1 VAKRDVSQS
10 ADSTIGYRK
19 ANPLSNADVADD
31 DGEISAVP
39 MNRTLP
45 GKAVA
50 KPLKFTLILLLLF
63 AFGVSPLHAAQAP
76 SASTGKMLIAA
87 DIHFNPMFDPSLV
100 AQLDAAEAAQWE
112 NILNGSKMRAFSQYG
127 QDTNWWLLQSAL
139 DQMLKTLPHPA
150 LVMIAG
156 DTLSHQ
162 FPQTYQ
168 SITHDGD
175 REHYRKFVLKT
186 MKFLALQ
193 LRKRYPDTKILIT
206 PGNNDEDCGN
216 YSIEAGGRFLHDTA
230 EQVRDLAQ
238 GDDQMRGAW
247 EDLGSF
253 DVAHPTIPGLR
264 IISLN
269 TILFSE
275 KYHAAKF
282 SDGCA
287 TVASNGPD
295 EAFNWLESR
304 LSRAKAAHEKVW
316 IMFHIP
322 PGIDS
327 YASIQKYQ
335 AVLKNA
341 PEQASNRQQCLSGV
355 VPLWVPARTAQ
366 FESLLKKYHGTVLAG
381 FSGHIHVDDFRV
393 IEPSG
398 SDATFVLITP
408 AISPVYNQNPSFRT
422 VTFAKDGLL
431 LDSSV
436 YYLTNLIYASSAT
449 PGEWE
454 QEYQFSKEWK
464 LPRIDAAGLS
474 SLYNKIQSDEG
485 VRGEWLKLYNV
496 SSSAA
501 YVVPGSVPGLYCAAE
516 QLDPE
521 SYARCYCPTQP
532 GDHAGNNNR

>member
-1 VAKRDVSQS
+1 
-10 ADSTIGYRK
+10 
-19 ANPLSNADVADD
+19 
-31 DGEISAVP
+31 
-39 MNRTLP
+39 MNQTLP

-50 KPLKFTLILLLLF
+50 EQLKFAVILMLLF
-63 AFGVSPLHAAQAP
+63 AFRVSPLHATQTQ
-76 SASTGKMLIAA
+76 SASANNMLIAA

-100 AQLDAAEAAQWE
+100 AQLDVAEPAQWE
-112 NILNGSKMRAFSQYG
+112 SILNGSKMSAFSQYG
-127 QDTNWWLLQSAL
+127 QDTNWWLLQSSL
-139 DQMLKTLPHPA
+139 DQMQKTLPRPA
-150 LVMIAG
+150 LVIVAG
-156 DTLSHQ
+156 DSLAHR

-168 SITHDGD
+168 DITHDSD

-216 YSIEAGGRFLHDTA
+216 YSIEAGGSFLHDTA
-230 EQVRDLAQ
+230 ELVRDLAK
-238 GDDQMRGAW
+238 GDGVTRGSW

-269 TILFSE
+269 TVLFSD

-282 SDGCA
+282 SEGCA
-287 TVASNGPD
+287 TVPSNGPE
-295 EAFNWLESR
+295 EAFSWLESR
-304 LSRAKAAHEKVW
+304 LSKAKAAHQKVW

-327 YASIQKYQ
+327 YASIQNYNGL
-335 AVLKNA
+335 LKKA
-341 PEQASNRQQCLSGV
+341 PEQASNPQVCLSGV
-355 VPLWVPARTAQ
+355 VPLWVPKRTAQ
-366 FESLLKKYHGTVLAG
+366 FESLLEKYHGTVIAG

-393 IEPSG
+393 LNPSG
-398 SDATFVLITP
+398 SDASFVLITP
-408 AISPVYNQNPSFRT
+408 AVSPIYNQNPSFRT
-422 VTFAKDGLL
+422 VTFAKDGSL

-454 QEYQFSKEWK
+454 QEYQFSKQWK

-474 SLYNKIQSDEG
+474 SLYSKIRSDES
-485 VRGEWLKLYNV
+485 VRAEWLKLYNV

-521 SYARCYCPTQP
+521 SYARCYCPAETS
-532 GDHAGNNNR
+532 DHTGNANH